1 MIFLTVNTIGRDI
14 GKDIKALSLSPA
26 QRRRLLTQTGKD
38 VVKVLHGHF
47 RQLDQRGNKRGWP
60 TQHFWGRRIRNAT
73 AFISATEE
81 TALVTVADRAY
92 LAKLYGGTIKPVEKK
107 ALAIPLRPEAYGARP
122 SLMGNLFVLRLF
134 GKAYLARREEADT
147 ATRNR
152 SGRRETFRPRA
163 KSALTILFAL
173 KASVTVPA
181 DPDAYPEAQ
190 IRQAISDRVA
200 RIVAERE
207 PS

>member
-1 MIFLTVNTIGRDI
+1 MISLTVNTIGHEI
-14 GKDIKALSLSPA
+14 GKDIESLDLSPA
-26 QRRRLLTQTGKD
+26 KRRRLLVQSGKD
-38 VVKVLHGHF
+38 VANVLRGHF
-47 RQLDQRGNKRGWP
+47 RKLDQRGNKRGWP
-60 TQHFWGRRIRNAT
+60 SQHFWGNRIRNAT
-73 AFISATEE
+73 AFVGATEE

-92 LAKLYGGTIKPVEKK
+92 LAKLHGGTIKPVEKK
-107 ALAIPLRPEAYGARP
+107 ALAIPLRPEAYGARA
-122 SLMGNLFVLRLF
+122 SSIDNLFVLRLF
-134 GKAYLARREEADT
+134 GKAYLARREEAAT

-152 SGRRETFRPRA
+152 SGRQESFRPRA
-163 KSALTILFAL
+163 KGALTLLYAL

-181 DPDAYPEAQ
+181 DPDAYPEEQ

>member
-1 MIFLTVNTIGRDI
+1 MISLTVNTIGHDI
-14 GKDIKALSLSPA
+14 GKDIEALDLSPA
-26 QRRRLLTQTGKD
+26 KRRRLMQQSGEG
-38 VVKVLHGHF
+38 VVKVLLGHF
-47 RQLDQRGNKRGWP
+47 RLLDQRGNKRGWP

-73 AFISATEE
+73 AFVSTGDTAT
-81 TALVTVADRAY
+81 VTVADRAY
-92 LAKLYGGTIKPVEKK
+92 MAKLFGGTIRPVEKK
-107 ALAIPLRPEAYGARP
+107 ALAIPLRPEAYGARA
-122 SLMGNLFVLRLF
+122 SSIDNLFVLRLF
-134 GKAYLARREEADT
+134 GKAYLARREEAAT

-152 SGRRETFRPRA
+152 SGRQESFRPRA
-163 KSALTILFAL
+163 KGALTLLYAL

-181 DPDAYPEAQ
+181 DPDAYPEEQ